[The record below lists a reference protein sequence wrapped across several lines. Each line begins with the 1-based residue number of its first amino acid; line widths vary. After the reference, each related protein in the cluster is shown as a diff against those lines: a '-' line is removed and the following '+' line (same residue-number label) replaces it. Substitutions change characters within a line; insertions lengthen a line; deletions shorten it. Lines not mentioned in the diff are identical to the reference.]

1 MRRRRVIAALLAIYT
16 VVVASGAPLPL
27 TWVSM
32 VTRPAVAEGERFP
45 CESCPCGCGTAE
57 HCWSACCCHTM
68 AQRLD
73 WARREGVRP
82 PESAL
87 DDAQR
92 AGLDVS
98 QWRGGI
104 RFVVQIPVEDAVNDS
119 HLPPCCRKAKA
130 NTTTSCCSAKPQA
143 APKRERPAAGVA
155 ILKAMACK
163 GIADVMMLFGEA
175 PILGGP
181 QLVTCEATE
190 YVADAP
196 APLWRS
202 WTLEPDAPPPQ
213 WLV

>member
-1 MRRRRVIAALLAIYT
+1 MRSRRSIAALLALYT

-27 TWVSM
+27 AWVSM
-32 VTRPAVAEGERFP
+32 VTRPPVAEDERFP

-68 AQRLD
+68 RERLE

-87 DDAQR
+87 DEAQR
-92 AGLDVS
+92 TGLDIC
-98 QWRGGI
+98 QWRGGV
-104 RFVVQIPVEDAVNDS
+104 RYAVKLPAGDSADDA
-119 HLPPCCRKAKA
+119 HLPPCCRAAKRKA
-130 NTTTSCCSAKPQA
+130 TTTCCAAKPQA
-143 APKRERPAAGVA
+143 APKRERSAPGVA

-163 GIADVMMLFGEA
+163 GIADAMLLFGEA

-181 QLVTCEATE
+181 QLVTCEATK

-202 WTLEPDAPPPQ
+202 WTPEPDSPPPR

>member
-32 VTRPAVAEGERFP
+32 VTRPALAEDERFP

-68 AQRLD
+68 AQRLE

-92 AGLDVS
+92 AGLDIRE
-98 QWRGGI
+98 WRGGV
-104 RFVVQIPVEDAVNDS
+104 RFVVQIPVEDAADDS
-119 HLPPCCRKAKA
+119 HLPPCCRKAK
-130 NTTTSCCSAKPQA
+130 TCCAAKPQA
-143 APKRERPAAGVA
+143 ASKRERPAPGVA
-155 ILKAMACK
+155 ILKAMACQ

-181 QLVTCEATE
+181 QLVTCEATVF
-190 YVADAP
+190 VADAP

-202 WTLEPDAPPPQ
+202 WTLEPDSPPPQ